1 MNRNFAVLARLAL
14 WGVRGVRDFR
24 VWGLRGVKASSAFG
38 CERFRDLGFGAMGL
52 SAVKALGFGVLGLW
66 ACLGGG
72 GGAWHALI
80 LKALSQELLQDST
93 LNQMPKPDT
102 LNPGT

>member
-72 GGAWHALI
+72 GGGLARSDFES
-80 LKALSQELLQDST
+80 LKPRAPPRFDT
-93 LNQMPKPDT
+93 KP
-102 LNPGT
+102 NA